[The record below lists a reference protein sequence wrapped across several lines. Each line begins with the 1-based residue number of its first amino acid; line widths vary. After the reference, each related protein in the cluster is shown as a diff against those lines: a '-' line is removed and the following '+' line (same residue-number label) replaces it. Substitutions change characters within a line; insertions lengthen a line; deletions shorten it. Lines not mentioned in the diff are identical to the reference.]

1 MINEDAAPTTTD
13 GTSPQDGNQA
23 VTVRHTGRYVVVLAD
38 GADPSPILTQVAG
51 MRAMATSLDFGEQAV
66 DMDQMAGRD
75 GMVFAELGM
84 AVVAADL
91 DQVGALRT
99 AEHGIGT
106 AVLAVVPELVHHV
119 LASPDYLTGY
129 REGVEDLSK
138 RVGAGEQDGGD
149 GVDGADFEDTETS
162 TWGLQAIGM
171 GPGSPTG
178 EGIRV
183 AVLDTGMDLGHPDF
197 AGRSIT
203 AKSFVEGETAQDGH
217 GHGTHCIGT
226 SCGATSQDGRRYGVA
241 PGVDVYAGKVLGD
254 EGSGSDAGIL
264 AGINWAI
271 ANGCAIVSMSLGAD
285 VREPHPPYTFAGRRA
300 LERGTLIIAAAGNNA
315 RRPGDPGFVGSPANS
330 PEIMAVAAVDG
341 RLAIAPFSARSVPF
355 AGGQVDL
362 AGPGVDVYSS
372 WPMPTR
378 YRSISGTSMAT
389 PHAAG
394 VAALWAQTTGRRGL
408 ELWATLDKQSQR
420 MALSSLDVGAGLVQV
435 SS

>member
-1 MINEDAAPTTTD
+1 MINDDAGQSASTP
-13 GTSPQDGNQA
+13 GPA
-23 VTVRHTGRYVVVLAD
+23 VVAQETGRYVVVLAD
-38 GADPSPILTQVAG
+38 EADPAPVLAELAGMSAVATSRDFGHQALNMDEVKGADA
-51 MRAMATSLDFGEQAV
+51 
-66 DMDQMAGRD
+66 
-75 GMVFAELGM
+75 MVFSELGM
-84 AVVAADL
+84 AVVAADP

-99 AEHGIGT
+99 AEGGSG
-106 AVLAVVPELVHHV
+106 ARVLAVVPELVHHV

-129 REGVEDLSK
+129 REGVEDLS
-138 RVGAGEQDGGD
+138 RRIGAGDGDGGGGGD
-149 GVDGADFEDTETS
+149 ADPGEEFVDTDTL

-171 GPGSPTG
+171 SPDTPTG

-183 AVLDTGMDLGHPDF
+183 AVLDTGMDLEHPDF
-197 AGRSIT
+197 AGRSVT

-226 SCGATSQDGRRYGVA
+226 SCGGTSQDGRRYGVA
-241 PGVDVYAGKVLGD
+241 PEVEIFAGKVLGD

-264 AGINWAI
+264 AGINWAV
-271 ANGCAIVSMSLGAD
+271 ANECAIVSMSLGAD

-315 RRPGDPGFVGSPANS
+315 RRPDDPGFVGSPANS
-330 PEIMAVAAVDG
+330 PEIIAVGAVNG

-389 PHAAG
+389 PHVAG
-394 VAALWAQTTGRRGL
+394 IAALWAQSTGRRGL
-408 ELWATLDKQSQR
+408 ELWATLDKQAQR
-420 MALSSLDVGAGLVQV
+420 MALPSLDVGAGLAMV

>member
-1 MINEDAAPTTTD
+1 MINDDAAQTND
-13 GTSPQDGNQA
+13 GLRPQ
-23 VTVRHTGRYVVVLAD
+23 VTPRETGRYVVVMAD
-38 GADPSPILTQVAG
+38 GADPSPILSQVAG
-51 MRAMATSLDFGEQAV
+51 MQAVASSQDFGHQAV
-66 DMDQMAGRD
+66 DMDQVSGGQ
-75 GMVFAELGM
+75 GMVFSELGM
-84 AVVAADL
+84 AVVAADP

-99 AEHGIGT
+99 AEHGVGGP
-106 AVLAVVPELVHHV
+106 VLSVVPELVHHV
-119 LASPDYLTGY
+119 LASPDYLAGY
-129 REGVEDLSK
+129 REGVEDLSR
-138 RVGAGEQDGGD
+138 RVGAGEPDGG
-149 GVDGADFEDTETS
+149 GGLADFADNDEL

-171 GPGSPTG
+171 GPDTPTG

-183 AVLDTGMDLGHPDF
+183 AVLDTGMDLEHPDF
-197 AGRSIT
+197 AGRNVT

-226 SCGATSQDGRRYGVA
+226 SCGGTSQEGRRYGVA
-241 PGVDVYAGKVLGD
+241 PGVEIYAGKVLGD

-264 AGINWAI
+264 AGINWAV

-285 VREPHPPYTFAGRRA
+285 VREPHPPYTFAGQRA

-315 RRPGDPGFVGSPANS
+315 RRPEDPGFVGSPANS
-330 PEIMAVAAVDG
+330 PEIMAVGAVDG

-362 AGPGVDVYSS
+362 AGPGVEVYSS

-389 PHAAG
+389 PHVAG
-394 VAALWAQTTGRRGL
+394 IAALWAQTTGRRGL
-408 ELWATLDKQSQR
+408 ELWATLDKQAQR
-420 MALSSLDVGAGLVQV
+420 MALTSLDVGAGLALV